1 MVDIRYRVAR
11 LQGKIIRRFYQA
23 MLPTISSRPISQTS
37 NVPIAVYSFSGT
49 RDLPEQVV
57 SIRSFLRYVGIPSK
71 FTVVSDGS
79 HAKEERQLLERIHPC
94 VSVTDWKR
102 LLKKDFSTSV
112 YNYADRHP
120 LGKKIAV
127 LMSVPVEGI
136 TLYADSDILFFPG
149 ARELVTL
156 ANSQTQK
163 AYYLPDC
170 ATAWD
175 KRMLRGEEGKF
186 PPVNSGLIL
195 LKTPVNWSGA
205 IARLSELSDPPNYFG
220 EQTMVHLTL
229 HANGAIPFNPE
240 CYLVR
245 RDDEFE
251 WRDRFAGET
260 IAARHY
266 ISPIRH
272 KFWNNWRYLS

>member
-1 MVDIRYRVAR
+1 MVDLRYRVAR
-11 LQGKIIRRFYQA
+11 LQGKIIRRFYQV
-23 MLPTISSRPISQTS
+23 MLPAIASRPISQ
-37 NVPIAVYSFSGT
+37 NRNIPIAVYSFSGT
-49 RDLPEQVV
+49 RDIPEQVI
-57 SIRSFLRYVGIPSK
+57 SIRSFLRCVGIPSK

-79 HAKEERQLLERIHPC
+79 HEKEERQLLESIHPR
-94 VSVTDWKR
+94 VRVADWKK
-102 LLKKDFSTSV
+102 LLKKDFPTSV

-127 LMSVPVEGI
+127 LMSIPVEGV

-156 ANSQTQK
+156 ANLEARN
-163 AYYLPDC
+163 AYSLPDC
-170 ATAWD
+170 AAAWD
-175 KRMLRGEEGKF
+175 ERMLREEEGKF
-186 PPVNSGLIL
+186 SPVNSGLIL
-195 LKTPVNWSGA
+195 LKTPVDWSGA
-205 IARLSELSDPPNYFG
+205 IARLSELSEPPNYFS

-229 HANGAIPFNPE
+229 HANGAIPFDPE
-240 CYLVR
+240 RYIVR

-251 WRDRFAGET
+251 LRDRFAGET

-272 KFWNNWRYLS
+272 KFWNNLRYLS